1 MSIDTLVLTKGV
13 PDFREGQ
20 VSFDEDGHLER
31 GKTPT
36 VMNPNDR
43 HALRAALQTKVR
55 NGGTVS
61 LMSMG
66 PPGYAEILQEGMRD
80 VYADELYLLSDR
92 EMGAADTWATA
103 MTVSTG
109 IEHLVST
116 GIEHLETPP
125 DLLFAGFKTA
135 DGETGHT
142 GPQTEWCLNVN
153 DELPDYPLIT
163 HVVAIDIDEDEGV
176 VRTKRLVEGDV
187 SEIETVEAELPAFVV
202 ADPEFEPTYRKA
214 DHRLRHKELRRET
227 EARAAEF
234 GEYLDDDA
242 DEEPTETRE
251 RAAEFGEYLDDG
263 TDRELTDWD
272 RFHMWNHEYLNLD
285 PDYIGL
291 DGSPTIVA
299 GVDPIPKAPSERE
312 ATVVDPDDE
321 GGMEDVFEE
330 MKAFAGGD

>member
-1 MSIDTLVLTKGV
+1 MRSVVLTKGV

-36 VMNPNDR
+36 VMNPNDK

-66 PPGYAEILQEGMRD
+66 PPGYMEVLQEGMED
-80 VYADELYLLSDR
+80 VYADDLYLLSDR

-103 MTVSTG
+103 MTVATG
-109 IEHLVST
+109 ISDLDE
-116 GIEHLETPP
+116 EP

-142 GPQTEWCLNVN
+142 GPQTEWCL
-153 DELPDYPLIT
+153 DMPLIT
-163 HVVAIDIDEDEGV
+163 HVISMEVDEDEGT
-176 VRTKRLVEGDV
+176 VRAKRLVEAEVD
-187 SEIETVEAELPAFVV
+187 EIETVEAPLPATIV
-202 ADPEFEPTYRKA
+202 ADPEFEPSYHRA
-214 DHRLRHKELRRET
+214 EHRLKHKDLRERT
-227 EARAAEF
+227 EKRAAEF
-234 GEYLDDDA
+234 GEYLDDDT
-242 DEEPTETRE
+242 DKEP
-251 RAAEFGEYLDDG
+251 
-263 TDRELTDWD
+263 TDWD
-272 RFHMWNHEYLNLD
+272 RFTMWNHADLNLD

-312 ATVVDPDDE
+312 ATEIDPDDD
-321 GGMEDVFEE
+321 GDMEQIVDELTPY
-330 MKAFAGGD
+330 AAGD